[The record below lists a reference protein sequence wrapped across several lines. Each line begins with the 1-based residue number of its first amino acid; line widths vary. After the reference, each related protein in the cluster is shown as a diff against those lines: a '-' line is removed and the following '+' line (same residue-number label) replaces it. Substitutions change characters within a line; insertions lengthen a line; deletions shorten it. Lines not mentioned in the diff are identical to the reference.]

1 MGVSANS
8 QVPQILSSRR
18 ALLLEDAH
26 GLGQDMDANE
36 LLDLGSWEVES
47 HGEMGVLTSQMGAS
61 YWDACGLLHRLK
73 RSMYPRK
80 Q

>member
-1 MGVSANS
+1 MGVLFANS

-36 LLDLGSWEVES
+36 LLDLGSWEVGS
-47 HGEMGVLTSQMGAS
+47 HGEMSE
-61 YWDACGLLHRLK
+61 
-73 RSMYPRK
+73 
-80 Q
+80 